1 MDPYLDDVSF
11 ERTEQSSG
19 GSSWI
24 WIILLI
30 VALIAIAGLVV
41 WVVLLY
47 RTRDSKGKIVQ
58 FTGAKIFVT
67 GPKTITATW
76 PTPSD
81 KNDSYTLYASLDP
94 PIYNDK
100 GAVTN
105 AVTNGSSTA
114 SSGATTTQVAGLQNR
129 LKYYATLVV
138 TNSKTN
144 NYQVYNQLV
153 FMETAAPP
161 GPVGATGSEVLTTF
175 TIQDILQVG
184 KLQVPGAST
193 GGVTGDVQSVEFSQN
208 PVEADSLFY
217 MNGNSQ
223 IQIDETTGLTDF
235 CLWNIDGELK
245 AQSCGAT
252 GAATNS
258 KWTYNPSV
266 TGTGATGAT
275 GTVEPS
281 YTNQWCLTSTLNNP
295 KPTCM
300 ILQPITQANIG
311 TFGTATVKVADTS
324 KVGDEWVNAL
334 ETRND

>member
-1 MDPYLDDVSF
+1 MDPYLDNLSF
-11 ERTEQSSG
+11 ERTEQQSSG

-47 RTRDSKGKIVQ
+47 RTRNSKGKLVQ
-58 FTGAKIFVT
+58 FTGAKIFVS
-67 GPKTITATW
+67 GAKTITATW

-81 KNDSYTLYASLDP
+81 KNDSYTLYASVNP
-94 PIYNDK
+94 PIYNEK
-100 GAVTN
+100 GEVTN
-105 AVTNGSSTA
+105 PVNNGSSTA

-138 TNSKTN
+138 TNSKTSN
-144 NYQVYNQLV
+144 FQVYNQLV
-153 FMETAAPP
+153 FMESQNPP
-161 GPVGATGSEVLTTF
+161 GATGSENLTTF

-193 GGVTGDVQSVEFSQN
+193 GGVTGDVHPVEFSQN

-217 MNGNSQ
+217 MNSNSQ
-223 IQIDETTGLTDF
+223 IKIDETTGLTDF
-235 CLWNIDGELK
+235 CLWNIGGELK

-258 KWTYNPSV
+258 YWTYNPSV
-266 TGTGATGAT
+266 TGSGGAT
-275 GTVEPS
+275 GTVGPS
-281 YTNQWCLTSTLNNP
+281 YTNQWCLANTLNDATP
-295 KPTCM
+295 KCM
-300 ILQPITQANIG
+300 ILGPITQANTG
-311 TFGTATVKVADTS
+311 TFGTATVKVNDTS